1 MIQQDGKDPIA
12 LNNNQIVDLMKQ
24 QQGQLQQQGG
34 QLQQIKQAYEQ
45 LAREN
50 MDLKKQLQDQMDNI
64 TQLQK
69 LNTQLIL
76 RNVNGESS

>member
-1 MIQQDGKDPIA
+1 MFKQDGKDPIA
-12 LNNNQIVDLMKQ
+12 LNNHQIVEVVHQ
-24 QQGQLQQQGG
+24 QQGQLKQQEG

-50 MDLKKQLQDQMDNI
+50 MDLKKQIQEQLNNI

-69 LNTQLIL
+69 LNTQSDNIHKTPLQ
-76 RNVNGESS
+76 